1 MASFHTVEDQAR
13 PDAWPDNNNG
23 APNSH
28 ANRDV
33 AGTPQPKDS
42 GAPPLAGIRDIEVRC
57 MPDDSLHLPLIHALL
72 ERLKATPGALLPVLH
87 GIQDCV
93 GYIPEA
99 ALPEIAHAL
108 NLSVA
113 EVRGVISFYH
123 DFRTAPPARHTLRL
137 CRAES
142 CQSRGAEVLAAQLRE
157 QLGLDDHGT
166 SADGRIA
173 LRPVYCL
180 GACACSPALEL
191 DGRVYARLTAERLR
205 ELVNGCREDAAC

>member
-1 MASFHTVEDQAR
+1 
-13 PDAWPDNNNG
+13 
-23 APNSH
+23 
-28 ANRDV
+28 
-33 AGTPQPKDS
+33 
-42 GAPPLAGIRDIEVRC
+42 
-57 MPDDSLHLPLIHALL
+57 MPDDSLHLPLIHDIL

-87 GIQDCV
+87 AIQDGV
-93 GYIPEA
+93 GYIPDD
-99 ALPEIAHAL
+99 ALPDIAHAL

-142 CQSRGAEVLAAQLRE
+142 CQSRGAEALAAQLRE

-166 SADGRIA
+166 SADGRIT

-191 DGRVYARLTAERLR
+191 DGRVHARLTADRLR
-205 ELVNGCREDAAC
+205 QLVNACQEDAAC

>member
-1 MASFHTVEDQAR
+1 
-13 PDAWPDNNNG
+13 
-23 APNSH
+23 
-28 ANRDV
+28 
-33 AGTPQPKDS
+33 
-42 GAPPLAGIRDIEVRC
+42 
-57 MPDDSLHLPLIHALL
+57 MPDDSLHLPLVHDVL

-87 GIQDCV
+87 AIQDGV
-93 GYIPEA
+93 GYIPDD

-123 DFRTAPPARHTLRL
+123 DFRTAPLARHTLRL

-142 CQSRGAEVLAAQLRE
+142 CQSRGAEALAAQLRE

-166 SADGRIA
+166 SADGCIT

-191 DGRVYARLTAERLR
+191 DGRVHARLTSERLR
-205 ELVNGCREDAAC
+205 ELLKGCREDAAC

>member
-1 MASFHTVEDQAR
+1 
-13 PDAWPDNNNG
+13 
-23 APNSH
+23 
-28 ANRDV
+28 
-33 AGTPQPKDS
+33 
-42 GAPPLAGIRDIEVRC
+42 
-57 MPDDSLHLPLIHALL
+57 MPDDSLHLPLIHDVL

-87 GIQDCV
+87 AIQDCI
-93 GYIPEA
+93 GYIPDD

-142 CQSRGAEVLAAQLRE
+142 CQSRGAEALAAQLRE

-191 DGRVYARLTAERLR
+191 DGRVHARLTAERLR
-205 ELVNGCREDAAC
+205 ELVNGCQEDAAC